1 MVASGT
7 VRGSSAEVRT
17 GSEGSRG
24 RPTDPREVILWGAAA
39 ALRRSANGEP
49 MSNEPGRMTVIEIIQ
64 RSADFLERRGVESP
78 RLQIEL
84 ILAQV
89 LHLPR
94 LQLYLNFERPL
105 AEPDLGIIRALVQ
118 RRGRREPL
126 QHILGTVS
134 FCGLELEVNER
145 VLIPRPET
153 ELLAEQAWLFLQDSG
168 RSLPGASRVL
178 DYGTGSGCLA
188 IAIARHAP
196 NAMVYALDLSAAAL
210 ETARRN
216 ALRHLPEGR
225 IVFHESDGFSALPP
239 ELRFELLV
247 SNPPYIPSRDIEQLQ
262 PEVKDHDPRIALDG
276 GLDGL
281 DFYRRLALEA
291 PARLAAGGHLW
302 AEFGEGQS
310 PSLTALFDA
319 PPWRVVEIA
328 RDLSGRLRH
337 IHAALRS
344 P

>member
-1 MVASGT
+1 
-7 VRGSSAEVRT
+7 
-17 GSEGSRG
+17 
-24 RPTDPREVILWGAAA
+24 
-39 ALRRSANGEP
+39 
-49 MSNEPGRMTVIEIIQ
+49 MTVIDIIQ

-94 LQLYLNFERPL
+94 LQLYLNFERQL
-105 AEPDLGIIRALVQ
+105 EEPDLGKIRELVQ

-134 FCGLELEVNER
+134 FCGFELEVNAD

-153 ELLAEQAWLFLQDSG
+153 ELLAEKAWLLLQDLR
-168 RSLPGASRVL
+168 RSPPGASTVL

-196 NAMVYALDLSAAAL
+196 DAVVHALDLSAPAL

-225 IVFHESDGFSALPP
+225 IVFYESDGFGAIPP
-239 ELRFELLV
+239 GLRFDLLV
-247 SNPPYIPSRDIEQLQ
+247 ANPPYIPSHEIEQLQ

-276 GLDGL
+276 GPDGL
-281 DFYRRLALEA
+281 DFYRRLAAEA
-291 PARLAAGGHLW
+291 PSRLTAGGHLW
-302 AEFGEGQS
+302 AEFGEAQS
-310 PSLTALFDA
+310 NPLASLFNT

-328 RDLSGRLRH
+328 RDYSGRLRH
-337 IHAALRS
+337 LHAELAY
-344 P
+344 